1 MNDLVFTV
9 VGYNNKQ
16 HRNVSLNFLCETRS
30 IAEKRCKK
38 LYPEVDIDYV
48 ALKPEN
54 N

>member
-9 VGYNNKQ
+9 IGYHTRQ
-16 HRNVSLNFLCETRS
+16 QRNVSLNFLCETMNQARR
-30 IAEKRCKK
+30 KCQQ
-38 LYPEVDIDYV
+38 LHPDVDIYFI